1 MVKQTKKPNGKKN
14 PYVSIPFANK
24 MYEAYLDRDKAERV
38 KKRNFINDAISSII
52 TNIIILCLG
61 YNFGKEDIMYAQV
74 FFGAGI
80 LCCIASMIFAV
91 YKIRKG
97 ESKKQNIVK
106 IVIHSIFLLVFI
118 IETVYGTML
127 L

>member
-1 MVKQTKKPNGKKN
+1 MAKQPKNKQPKKN

-24 MYEAYLDRDKAERV
+24 MYEAYLDRNKADRV
-38 KKRNFINDAISSII
+38 KKRNTINDVISSIM

-61 YNFGKEDIMYAQV
+61 YNFGKENITYAQV

-80 LCCIASMIFAV
+80 LCCVVSIIFAA
-91 YKIRKG
+91 YRMIKG
-97 ESKKQNIVK
+97 DSKKQNIIK
-106 IVIHSIFLLVFI
+106 IVVHSIFMLVFI